1 MQYTLIITSIVFT
14 LLASLGDTVYMYTH
28 TQEVSIQILVC
39 RRTIKSQLLADDR
52 GAVVIPRVITDS
64 TPLVVKAHLHST
76 SSPTNAAIRVDES
89 NLTGLAHLLRSISYI
104 IL

>member
-1 MQYTLIITSIVFT
+1 
-14 LLASLGDTVYMYTH
+14 MYTH
-28 TQEVSIQILVC
+28 KKSYISVHNVDVH
-39 RRTIKSQLLADDR
+39 TIKSQLLADDR

-76 SSPTNAAIRVDES
+76 SSPTDAAIRVDES
-89 NLTGLAHLLRSISYI
+89 NLPRLAHLVRSISYI